1 MYKLIPTGLFPNQL
15 RNSITLSF
23 QCTFTCYKCNLPAI
37 NWCNIVAGVF
47 FLDLWH
53 SFSNC
58 FVRKLSNMICSS
70 FCNALS
76 LSHFRNANDSVLPR
90 SPAVALTLNAGA
102 LSLLSLRLLSLALGR
117 VAMAAEIAWLAV
129 SRRAQVQVR
138 VWVTEKEKERGENV
152 NVCGGIDFN
161 GYSDT
166 FAADVGQSNFS
177 NNL

>member
-1 MYKLIPTGLFPNQL
+1 MGLFPNQL
-15 RNSITLSF
+15 RNSITISL
-23 QCTFTCYKCNLPAI
+23 QCTFSCYKCNLPAI

-47 FLDLWH
+47 ILDLWH
-53 SFSNC
+53 NFRNS

-76 LSHFRNANDSVLPR
+76 PSHFRNADDCALPR

-102 LSLLSLRLLSLALGR
+102 LSLSLRLLSLALGR
-117 VAMAAEIAWLAV
+117 VAMAAEIAWFAV

-138 VWVTEKEKERGENV
+138 VWVTERERGRGENV
-152 NVCGGIDFN
+152 NVCGGIDLN